1 MLTGMAD
8 YMERLKRMS
17 YLELMEERERL
28 LGFLHRFEMNET
40 AGDRNDPVRRG
51 CPSPAVQYQVYFDYL
66 SVLCGVMRER
76 YKREYVFGRRTLKE
90 DAEAEIVRSTAG

>member
-1 MLTGMAD
+1 MPCPPAGKTGWHK
-8 YMERLKRMS
+8 RL
-17 YLELMEERERL
+17 
-28 LGFLHRFEMNET
+28 
-40 AGDRNDPVRRG
+40 RRG
-51 CPSPAVQYQVYFDYL
+51 CPLPAVQYQVYFDYL